1 MVASVLYLFR
11 KDIKALKITDAYG
24 VHRVVYSLFPRDNEQ
39 ERRFLYCDISSEKA
53 KKQIL
58 ILSKKPPKAR
68 EYGSLKSKKISED
81 FLHGDFYGF
90 RVRINPVMRKT
101 GNPKPVPIT
110 GVENLLAWFYRRA
123 PDFGFQVVDET
134 LQVSD
139 IGVQQINKGN
149 HLITHGVAVFSG
161 VLSVINR
168 ERFVGSFEN
177 GIGRAK
183 GFGFGLLQIV
193 PLAKDDRLN

>member
-1 MVASVLYLFR
+1 MSMVASVLYLVR

-24 VHRVVYSLFPRDNEQ
+24 IHRMVYSLFPRENEQ
-39 ERRFLYCDISSEKA
+39 ERRFLYCDTSNEKA

-58 ILSKKPPKAR
+58 ILSKEPPKAR
-68 EYGSLKSKKISED
+68 EYGTLRSKEISED
-81 FLHGDFYGF
+81 FLHGDIYGF
-90 RVRINPVMRKT
+90 RVRMNPVMRKT

-110 GVENLLAWFYRRA
+110 GIENLLAWFHRRA
-123 PDFGFQVVDET
+123 PDFGFQVLDET

-139 IGVQQINKGN
+139 VGVQQIDKGN
-149 HLITHGVAVFSG
+149 HLITHSAAVFSG
-161 VLSVINR
+161 VFSVSNR
-168 ERFVGSFEN
+168 ERFVRSFEN

-193 PLAKDDRLN
+193 PLAKDE